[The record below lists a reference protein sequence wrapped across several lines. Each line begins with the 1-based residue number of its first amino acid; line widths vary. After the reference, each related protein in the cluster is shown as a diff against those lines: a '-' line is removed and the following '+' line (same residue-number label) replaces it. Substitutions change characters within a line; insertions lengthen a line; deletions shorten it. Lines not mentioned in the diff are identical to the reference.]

1 MIIRT
6 TRTKTWDRV
15 RSTETLYPSY
25 EFNNLE
31 EAVERLEHIGVDT
44 DVHHGEG
51 YHKIEKSEN

>member
-15 RSTETLYPSY
+15 ISTETLDSSY

-31 EAVERLEHIGVDT
+31 DAVERLEHIGVDT
-44 DVHHGEG
+44 DVHHDL
-51 YHKIEKSEN
+51 S